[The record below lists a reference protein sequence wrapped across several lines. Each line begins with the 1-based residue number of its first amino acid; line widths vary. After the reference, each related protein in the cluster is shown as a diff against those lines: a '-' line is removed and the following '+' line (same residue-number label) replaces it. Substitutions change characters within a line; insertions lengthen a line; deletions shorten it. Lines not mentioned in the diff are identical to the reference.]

1 MLKVFGEI
9 PEDIVKREKYAKWK
23 STYINKCLRNGETPI
38 PGPVAGTDA
47 EEFSFFSEGAGT
59 MQGNEQEDFNTFTP
73 TNNIG
78 FNNAIAPSDEPMN
91 YTPNF
96 IPASQLLNQQ
106 QQQQQQQ
113 QQPYVA
119 PQNSYTPSAPSSTVT
134 SCIFISKIFICFI
147 S

>member
-1 MLKVFGEI
+1 MFEALKVFGEV

-47 EEFSFFSEGAGT
+47 EEFGFFSEGAG
-59 MQGNEQEDFNTFTP
+59 NEQENFNTFTP

-78 FNNAIAPSDEPMN
+78 FNNPIAPSDEPIN

-106 QQQQQQQ
+106 QQEQ

-119 PQNSYTPSAPSSTVT
+119 PQNSYTPSGPSSTVT